1 MTPWIHLCDSMEFHL
16 KWIDNETKVQD
27 PWRHNFV
34 CPWEIQGMILDPCQL
49 ELVGTAL
56 EPIWNHFGSAW
67 IFTNKT
73 EKMLEILLNI
83 KKKSY
88 LE

>member
-1 MTPWIHLCDSMEFHL
+1 MT
-16 KWIDNETKVQD
+16 
-27 PWRHNFV
+27 
-34 CPWEIQGMILDPCQL
+34 PCQL

-73 EKMLEILLNI
+73 YKNAGKFVKHKEKIIFGVILNI
-83 KKKSY
+83 MPGFLCYVFIGIKSLTSNLMQY
-88 LE
+88 V

>member
-1 MTPWIHLCDSMEFHL
+1 MDTQGDKSTGSWDTSKMDMTPC
-16 KWIDNETKVQD
+16 K
-27 PWRHNFV
+27 
-34 CPWEIQGMILDPCQL
+34 L
-49 ELVGTAL
+49 ELAGTAL

-83 KKKSY
+83 KKKLY

>member
-1 MTPWIHLCDSMEFHL
+1 MNMTPC
-16 KWIDNETKVQD
+16 K
-27 PWRHNFV
+27 
-34 CPWEIQGMILDPCQL
+34 L

-56 EPIWNHFGSAW
+56 EPIWNHFGSTW

-83 KKKSY
+83 KKKLY